1 METIIKLET
10 LLHQYVVNADTKN
23 LEALIHPSFQEIGYS
38 GRCYTKKEVLKAL
51 TYQKNTPNIHIADFS
66 VTPIS
71 STVALLT
78 YKSANIGADGTLTKQ
93 ALRSS
98 LWKKSG
104 DKWQIVFHQ
113 ATATN

>member
-1 METIIKLET
+1 MEILIKLEI
-10 LLHQYVVNADTKN
+10 LLHQYEVRGNTKQ
-23 LEALIHPSFQEIGYS
+23 LEVLIHPSFQEIGYS
-38 GRCYTKKEVLKAL
+38 GRYYTKEEVLKAL
-51 TYQKNTPNIHIADFS
+51 TSQKNTPNIYTEDFS

-78 YKSANIGADGTLTKQ
+78 YTSANIEKDGKLTKL

>member
-1 METIIKLET
+1 METIIKLE
-10 LLHQYVVNADTKN
+10 LLLLKHEVRGYTKQ

-38 GRCYTKKEVLKAL
+38 GKCYTKKEVLKAL
-51 TYQKNTPNIHIADFS
+51 TSQKSTPNIHTEDFS

-78 YKSANIGADGTLTKQ
+78 YKSTNIEADGTLTKF

-104 DKWQIVFHQ
+104 DTWQIVFHQ